1 MRWLAWLVPLALLAG
16 CASGPPAPQ
25 TAPPSRLQP
34 SDELPPMKTFG
45 TYEPAPVGRSNGQL
59 AADFVELSFQMESGR
74 ALTRFT
80 RFEGPVRVAV
90 IGDAPL
96 TLGPDLA
103 RLLDRLRR
111 EAGLDIAR
119 AGQNEAAQIVVE
131 ALPRREIQ
139 RYVPQAACFVV
150 PNVAGWSE
158 FLRNRR
164 SAVVDWT
171 RLQTRTRASVFVPN
185 DVSPQEVR
193 DCLHEEIA
201 QALGPL
207 NDLYRLENSVFND
220 DNFHPVLTSFDMLM
234 LRVTYAPEL
243 RSGMLPAQVAE
254 KLPSILS
261 RLNPAGRPAGRAQ
274 PSVPRRDWINAVEAA
289 LGPGTSPR
297 KREETAVEAVRIARD
312 AQFPDVRS
320 AFSYYVLGRL
330 ALGSDPELSLASFLQ
345 AGGLYGAAEGTE
357 VQQAHVTMQIVA
369 FALINGQA
377 NTALRLA
384 NNALPAVQRSE
395 NAALLAT
402 LLMMKAEAL
411 DLLGRASEA
420 ETVRLD
426 SLGWARYGIG
436 SDARVRARLAEIAAL
451 PPPVRAPEETTD
463 RGS

>member
-1 MRWLAWLVPLALLAG
+1 MRFAWLLPLAVGLAG
-16 CASGPPAPQ
+16 CSSSLEGTATEPPMRALA
-25 TAPPSRLQP
+25 TG
-34 SDELPPMKTFG
+34 ELPPMKTFSN
-45 TYEPAPVGRSNGQL
+45 YRPQPVRSSNRQL
-59 AADFVELSFQMESGR
+59 AADFMELSFQMESGR
-74 ALTRFT
+74 ELTRFT

-90 IGDAPL
+90 RGRAPT

-103 RLLDRLRR
+103 RLLDRLQR

-119 AGQNEAAQIVVE
+119 AGQGEAAQIVVE

-150 PNVAGWSE
+150 PNVDGWSE
-158 FLRNRR
+158 FVRYRR
-164 SAVVDWT
+164 SNQVDWT

-185 DVSPQEVR
+185 DVSPQEIR

-207 NDLYRLENSVFND
+207 NDLYRLENTVFND

-243 RSGMLPAQVAE
+243 RSGMSPAQVQQA
-254 KLPSILS
+254 LPGILN
-261 RLNPAGRPAGRAQ
+261 RINPRGRNGGGPA
-274 PSVPRRDWINAVEAA
+274 PTVTRRDWISAVEAA
-289 LGPGTSPR
+289 LGPGTSQR
-297 KREETAVEAVRIARD
+297 RREETAVEAVRIAQD
-312 AQFPDVRS
+312 AQFSDVRF

-345 AGGLYGAAEGTE
+345 AGGLYQASQGTE

-369 FALINGQA
+369 FALTNGQA
-377 NTALRLA
+377 DTALRLA
-384 NNALPAVQRSE
+384 NSALPAVQGSE

-411 DLLGRASEA
+411 DMLGRPSEA
-420 ETVRLD
+420 ATVRLD

-436 SDARVRARLAEIAAL
+436 SDARVRARLADIAAL
-451 PPPVRAPEETTD
+451 PPPAQTSEQ
-463 RGS
+463 GS